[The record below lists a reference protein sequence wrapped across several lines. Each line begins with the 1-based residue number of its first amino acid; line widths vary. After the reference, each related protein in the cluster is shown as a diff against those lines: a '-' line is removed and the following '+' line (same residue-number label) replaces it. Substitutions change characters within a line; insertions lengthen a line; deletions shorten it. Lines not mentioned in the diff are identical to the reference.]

1 MRKVSLA
8 VVMLVALSLAA
19 ATGLADSMTPEL
31 DVYTVDQSRGAA
43 TDLSLDVL
51 LLAGSPAA
59 STVAITSPAGYGAI
73 LTQQI
78 GTRLG
83 EADLDLAMPGSSAAP
98 VRATGSTVV
107 ADPAAFAA
115 NAAAQQCAPGAHTAV
130 WSMSLSNGMAVPVA
144 VDAVTSDGTI
154 RITVCLSAVPSPGLV
169 PVQIYIDLANVFRN
183 PNAAKT
189 YWWRAL
195 VTPTGPTGA
204 NPAAAY
210 ELQGGEP
217 IPEPLSLT
225 ATWDKKKHLFTA
237 RGVLTGGGAPRAG
250 IHVHMYA
257 GATSK
262 RDAMRE
268 IGVATT
274 TRTGAY
280 VFRQKRATKPSYV
293 YGEVRFYI
301 YGDCALPS
309 TAPAGCAS
317 ATIDGTDSF
326 TIKTK

>member
-1 MRKVSLA
+1 VRRVSLA
-8 VVMLVALSLAA
+8 VVVLVALSLAA
-19 ATGLADSMTPEL
+19 ATGLADSTTPEL
-31 DVYTVDQSRGAA
+31 DVYTVDQSRGSA
-43 TDLSLDVL
+43 TELSLDVL
-51 LLAGSPAA
+51 LLPGSPAA
-59 STVAITSPAGYGAI
+59 STVVITAPAGYGAT
-73 LTQQI
+73 LTQPI

-83 EADLDLAMPGSSAAP
+83 DAELDVTAGGTP
-98 VRATGSTVV
+98 VQNMGSTVV

-130 WSMSLSNGMAVPVA
+130 WSMSLSSGTAVPIA
-144 VDAVTSDGTI
+144 VDAVTSDSTY
-154 RITVCLSAVPSPGLV
+154 RITACLNAVQPSGATPT
-169 PVQIYIDLANVFRN
+169 QIYLDLTNVFRN
-183 PNAAKT
+183 PSAAAT

-217 IPEPLSLT
+217 IPEPLTLK
-225 ATWDKKKHLFTA
+225 ATWDKKHHLFTA
-237 RGVLTGGGAPRAG
+237 RGVLTGGGQPRVG
-250 IHVHMYA
+250 IHVHIHA
-257 GATSK
+257 GATKKQSS
-262 RDAMRE
+262 MRE

-274 TRTGAY
+274 GPTGAY
-280 VFRQKRATKPSYV
+280 VFRQKRATKPAYV

-301 YGDCALPS
+301 YSRCAVAS

-317 ATIDGTDSF
+317 ATIDGTDSY